1 MEKLKKIRLSNMAVA
16 AMTAAALALL
26 VFLFRYPI
34 LPPSTWEDLAAGAG
48 LRPPTN
54 VLGGFVRG
62 LYAPIFT
69 HFPGPSTALLVIQ
82 SLGWVFTAVITLT
95 VYQILSL
102 THPFIQRLTDDS
114 LGARMTHACLAGS
127 CVLFVCNDVV
137 WSCVQALGAASLHL
151 TVILI
156 AVWLTF
162 KFSATGKRRFA
173 LTAMFLYTAL
183 VGETALGYIG
193 ALWTV
198 TLAMRIDRSDKE
210 SALKNPLARMF
221 FRRVLMLEFFAVAA
235 LALYAEYRL
244 FTVQGG
250 VFAEEESGLLLFIT
264 TYIGS
269 LLDTIHAAATWKHWV
284 LAFLAVIAP
293 FLVLLRFYK
302 RDFAG
307 DNFIPNYR
315 IAVYIGIG
323 IVSWTQAC
331 GIPELSFRYWML
343 NRTAM
348 SPVVFALFTLLS
360 VITLLWTVL
369 LFVVRLNF
377 DTARDMA
384 AFHFDDESK
393 TDIGR
398 RILRIMTL
406 IERYAKP
413 GVLCLS
419 AATLLTALCLRY
431 EGRTRQ
437 MLTLIG
443 DYLRETIRECK
454 GLERLVTDGALDAAL
469 ELTAFREGQT
479 LYTLSMTAGLKPRDI
494 ELRRRGIDAPD
505 DRESLRT
512 GFPNTL
518 RGWIG
523 NSSPVLQ
530 TLGTQLALDMW
541 RKVPRKD
548 RPTVYGTV
556 ARLNKD
562 LDEIFRTQSWG
573 RDFAQRVIDV
583 YEDGPHPKTIDRR
596 IYEAFLFVQFRTA
609 RFCQWRAEAAGIR
622 EWGEDSQL
630 EQSLADR
637 LDKLNPSYQTAKQ
650 LLLRASDMRNVTLT
664 PRENLRICLEN
675 ADFNAAVPFA
685 ELVIQANPADPEANW
700 ALGMHHF
707 QQRNFV
713 HAEPY
718 LTRCLKERPQDPA
731 VLNNLAIVEREIR
744 RLDAAE
750 KHIREG
756 LEILPESPHL
766 HRTLDSI
773 LKAKGL
779 K

>member
-1 MEKLKKIRLSNMAVA
+1 MGDRNGIRTGN
-16 AMTAAALALL
+16 MTAAVVTAAVLAFL
-26 VFLFRYPI
+26 VWLFRYPI
-34 LPPSTWEDLAAGAG
+34 LPPGIWEDVAVGAG
-48 LRPPTN
+48 LRPP
-54 VLGGFVRG
+54 VGVIGGFVRG
-62 LYAPIFT
+62 IYSLVFT
-69 HFPGPSTALLVIQ
+69 HIRNRDAAFFIIKALGCLSAGLV
-82 SLGWVFTAVITLT
+82 SFA
-95 VYQILSL
+95 VYQILNL
-102 THPFIQRLTDDS
+102 THPYLLMLAEHPLGS
-114 LGARMTHACLAGS
+114 LLARWSLAGA
-127 CVLFVCNDVV
+127 CVLFICNDVV
-137 WSCVQALGAASLHL
+137 WNAVQAFSATGLQLM
-151 TVILI
+151 TILF

-162 KFSATGKRRFA
+162 KFHATRKRRFA
-173 LTAMFLYTAL
+173 LAAMFFHTLL
-183 VGETALGYIG
+183 IGETALGYVG
-193 ALWTV
+193 AVWV
-198 TLAMRIDRSDKE
+198 VFAAMHIDRSDKE

-235 LALYAEYRL
+235 LAIYAEYRL

-264 TYIGS
+264 TYIGG

-323 IVSWTQAC
+323 IVSWTQVC
-331 GIPELSFRYWML
+331 GIPGLSFRYWML

-348 SPVVFALFTLLS
+348 SPVIFALFTLLS
-360 VITLLWTVL
+360 VITLLWTML

-406 IERYAKP
+406 IEHYTKP

-443 DYLRETIRECK
+443 DYLRETVRECK

-479 LYTLSMTAGLKPRDI
+479 LYTLSMTAGHKPRDI

-609 RFCQWRAEAAGIR
+609 RFCQWRAEAAGTR
-622 EWGEDSQL
+622 KWGEDSQL

-637 LDKLNPSYQTAKQ
+637 LDKLNPSYQNAKRM
-650 LLLRASDMRNVTLT
+650 LDRVNGSRNITLT

-707 QQRNFV
+707 KQRNYV